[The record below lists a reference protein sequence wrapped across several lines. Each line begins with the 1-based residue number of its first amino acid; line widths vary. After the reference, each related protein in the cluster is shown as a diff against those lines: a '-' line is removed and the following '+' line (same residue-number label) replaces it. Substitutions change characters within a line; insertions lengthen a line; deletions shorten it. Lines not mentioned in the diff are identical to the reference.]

1 MQGHTM
7 NDRFLVGFIGFG
19 EAGFEIAR
27 GLHSAGVSRMCLCD
41 LRTRDA
47 DKVVLIR
54 DRSREA
60 GAEILDSVQEVATHS
75 DIILSLVTPEA
86 SVDVAREAAF
96 HLKPG
101 QLYIDLTSS
110 FPDEMKTVAALIEP
124 SGAGFVDGA
133 MMGAVPVYGHKI
145 LTYVA
150 GRHAGEAARILN
162 EHGMNLKAVGE
173 EPGQASAIKLMLSI
187 ATKGFGALLAEML
200 LAAHHYHVE
209 EPVLLALNQYF
220 AKGLDAVVD
229 RFVASDAVHAGRR
242 IKEMESSIRLLEKI
256 GADPIMTEATVQRL
270 KWTASLNL
278 AEYFRGIT
286 PESYKDVIQAWEEKG
301 LFGNLKK

>member
-1 MQGHTM
+1 MK
-7 NDRFLVGFIGFG
+7 DRFLIGFIGFG

-27 GLHSAGVSRMCLCD
+27 GLHSSGVSRMCLCD
-41 LRTRDA
+41 LHMQDP
-47 DKVVLIR
+47 DKAALIR
-54 DRSREA
+54 DRAREVE
-60 GAEILDSVQEVATHS
+60 GKILDSVREVAIHS

-86 SVDVAREAAF
+86 SVAVAREAAA

-110 FPDEMKTVAALIEP
+110 FPDDMRTVAALLEP

-162 EHGMNLKAVGE
+162 EHGMNLKPVGE
-173 EPGQASAIKLMLSI
+173 EPGQASAIKLILSI

-200 LAAHHYHVE
+200 LAAHHFHVE
-209 EPVLLALNQYF
+209 EPVLFALNQYF
-220 AKGLDAVVD
+220 AKGLDGVVD

-242 IKEMESSIRLLEKI
+242 IKEMESSVRLLEKI
-256 GADPIMTEATVQRL
+256 GVEPLMTEATVKML

-278 AEYFRGIT
+278 AEYFGGIT
-286 PESYKDVIQAWEEKG
+286 PESHKDVIRAWEQKG
-301 LFGNLKK
+301 LFRRFKK